1 MKTRLRIS
9 LKTAIR
15 NIEAVAARAQ
25 PEDWT
30 SGREWYWGAR
40 DRASRMATEFNV
52 PIRLVCHIVAALSP
66 GVRWLTNLEA
76 AEQVLLEEPKIKG
89 VYRKNAERAREIL
102 TTYWNERNDGQQPY
116 ACYQILSGPKVTAF
130 AETIFNPDS
139 NHSDVVLDFHAIG
152 IALGKRFT
160 SKTAPDLRKKE
171 REILDAAYRKVADS
185 YGVRPH
191 QIQAVTWTRWRKEK
205 K

>member
-30 SGREWYWGAR
+30 SGREWYWEAR
-40 DRASRMATEFNV
+40 DWAGRMAYHYGV
-52 PIRLVCHIVAALSP
+52 HIRLVCHITAALSP
-66 GVRWLTNLEA
+66 GVRWETNKEA
-76 AEQVLLEEPKIKG
+76 AEQILAGESYIKG
-89 VYRKNAERAREIL
+89 GYRKNAKRAAEIL
-102 TTYWNERNDGQQPY
+102 ETYYWEERDGKQPHD
-116 ACYQILSGPKVTAF
+116 CYQILSGPKVTAF

-139 NHSDVVLDFHAIG
+139 NQSDVVLDFHAIG

-160 SKTAPDLRKKE
+160 AKTAPDLRKKE
-171 REILDAAYRKVADS
+171 REILDAAYRKVAES